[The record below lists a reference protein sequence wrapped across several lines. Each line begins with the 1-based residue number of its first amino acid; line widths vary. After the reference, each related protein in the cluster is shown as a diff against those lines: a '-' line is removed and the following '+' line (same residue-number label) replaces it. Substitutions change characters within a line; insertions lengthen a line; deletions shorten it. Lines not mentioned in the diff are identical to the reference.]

1 MTRITSMDLAPF
13 LRTTIGMDQV
23 FNRIVQQIDTSA
35 SQTYPPYNI
44 IKTGENN
51 MEVQLAVAG
60 FSQKDIEVKVHENT
74 LIIAGEKQPEVW
86 PDTYEYVYQGIGS
99 RRFMRSFPMGEDC
112 EVLGAELKDG
122 ILTVKL
128 ERIIPESKKP
138 KSIAITYVS

>member
-23 FNRIVQQIDTSA
+23 FNRIVQQMDTSA

-74 LIIAGEKQPEVW
+74 SVSYTHLTLPTNREV
-86 PDTYEYVYQGIGS
+86 
-99 RRFMRSFPMGEDC
+99 
-112 EVLGAELKDG
+112 
-122 ILTVKL
+122 
-128 ERIIPESKKP
+128 
-138 KSIAITYVS
+138 